1 MLILTDFIG
10 KGSSRIC
17 FKHPTDAEKCVK
29 IPARFK
35 EIKSFN
41 REISAFYAVKAV
53 LHDFCATKAPFVVDT
68 NLGKGLACE
77 AFFDSAGTP
86 SKPLGCFIKH
96 GQLDSEAAEQLN
108 FFAYNLMA
116 HDLFFY
122 DFNVN
127 NFVVQI
133 KNGKKQLKYID
144 MKSFCHYKGWCFLKL
159 ENVFAPLA
167 RLLMKR
173 RLKRL
178 FRQCG
183 LKA

>member
-17 FKHPTDAEKCVK
+17 FKHPTDAGKCVK
-29 IPARFK
+29 IPTRFK
-35 EIKSFN
+35 EAKSFD
-41 REISAFYAVKAV
+41 REIAAFYAAKAV
-53 LHDFCATKAPFVVDT
+53 LSDFCAEQAPFAADT
-68 NLGKGLACE
+68 NLGKGLVCE
-77 AFFDSAGTP
+77 AFCDDDGTP
-86 SKPLGCFIKH
+86 SKPLGHFIEN
-96 GQLDSEAAEQLN
+96 GRLDSEVAEQLN
-108 FFAYNLMA
+108 FFAYNLLA
-116 HDLFFY
+116 HDLFLY
-122 DFNVN
+122 DFNMN

-133 KNGKKQLKYID
+133 KNGKKRLKYVD
-144 MKSFCHYKGWCFLKL
+144 MKSFCRYKGWCFLKL

-183 LKA
+183 LNA